1 MRVGLVLERVALFD
15 FQGSLA
21 CASGLYWNDSAYLI
35 FNCFVL
41 ASCHT
46 FHGEHTVIQKLNQCS
61 GGHKIPLFHVELA
74 TDLFIQRVKHQ
85 ATEQLWIEV
94 STLRWHPQTL
104 LGNVRDIV
112 HTRRHHQRN

>member
-1 MRVGLVLERVALFD
+1 MRVGLVLERFAF
-15 FQGSLA
+15 
-21 CASGLYWNDSAYLI
+21 LI
-35 FNCFVL
+35 FKYFIL

-46 FHGEHTVIQKLNQCS
+46 FHGEHTVIQKLNQCF

-94 STLRWHPQTL
+94 STLRRHPQTL
-104 LGNVRDIV
+104 L
-112 HTRRHHQRN
+112 